1 MMKKYF
7 ILIVAVMTLSTAL
20 LAQGHHLVNPNVPV
34 GPKIDSNPNLKAR
47 PGVDMSDMMDKVMLT
62 DTQKAKM
69 VEIML
74 SHRKQMNTL
83 QAEIENLRIDLMQ
96 SLKKEDFANA
106 RKIVAQIS
114 EKKLNRKLARLDLM
128 ETMSRE
134 LTSEQKEFFHDHMF
148 QMGQGK
154 MMQSPRMGMY
164 QDSMEG
170 CGMMMGKGMGM
181 MHGNQGMRE
190 KGCGMMG
197 EGMGMMH
204 GNQGMREK
212 GCGLMGQGRNEG
224 CNEHM
229 GQGYGKMQ
237 GGMGL
242 HRNSDPN
249 KPCLGECDDCR
260 LKEQPKAMDSK
271 KTETPK

>member
-47 PGVDMSDMMDKVMLT
+47 PGVDMSDMMDKVKLT

-204 GNQGMREK
+204 GNQGMREN
-212 GCGLMGQGRNEG
+212 GCGMMHGGKGLMRASDAERGG
-224 CNEHM
+224 CENCADHKQAEM
-229 GQGYGKMQ
+229 
-237 GGMGL
+237 
-242 HRNSDPN
+242 
-249 KPCLGECDDCR
+249 
-260 LKEQPKAMDSK
+260 PKAHDCMKS
-271 KTETPK
+271 ENPK